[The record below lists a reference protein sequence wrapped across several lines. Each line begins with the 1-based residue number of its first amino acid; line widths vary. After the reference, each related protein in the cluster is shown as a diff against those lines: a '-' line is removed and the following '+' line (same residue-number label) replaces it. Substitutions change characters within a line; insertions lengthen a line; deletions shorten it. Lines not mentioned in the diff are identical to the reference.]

1 MKNIAYIVLL
11 FGLMLNPLKAS
22 SQTNKEYYLK
32 NAYNFFEK
40 GDYNN
45 AQKALNIYFT
55 GFVVDESD
63 STYQDASELKNKIQ
77 QCKDFV
83 DKAEN
88 AIARQQI
95 KDAIDY
101 YRGVL
106 SINPNDPIAK
116 KKIADLGMTVKNDK
130 PQVSLPKRVKT
141 NPIKPISSG
150 FEMRISSSFDSK
162 GPFGFGF
169 HFNKSYFKFGLDVL
183 LGFASELAEYDM
195 LFSWSSSWESH
206 QTTIKYDFFFLRS
219 VDVTLNGCKATESEY
234 VYPRAQ
240 LTINPGINLRYFS
253 IECGLGVFLCENLIM
268 THFLASYDYGEYY
281 EGVKSIK
288 PYFIARPTIVGYIP
302 VSKNHDCLS
311 VSLGYNFVSGAEP
324 LNGLVVGLGFSWNFS
339 I

>member
-1 MKNIAYIVLL
+1 MKKIIIILL
-11 FGLMLNPLKAS
+11 GLFLFPITGM
-22 SQTNKEYYLK
+22 SQNKENYLK
-32 NAYNFFEK
+32 SAYASFEK
-40 GDYNN
+40 GEYDN
-45 AQKALNIYFT
+45 AQKALNVYVSAFD
-55 GFVVDESD
+55 G
-63 STYQDASELKNKIQ
+63 DASELANKIQ

-130 PQVSLPKRVKT
+130 PQVSSPKRMKT

-162 GPFGFGF
+162 GPFGFGA
-169 HFNKSYFKFGLDVL
+169 HFNRSYFKLGFDVL
-183 LGFASELAEYDM
+183 FSGEASDLKQYYLDIYM
-195 LFSWSSSWESH
+195 CDDDIDVLNNQFILLTQKNNYLPDNSSRLWYV
-206 QTTIKYDFFFLRS
+206 Q
-219 VDVTLNGCKATESEY
+219 SEY
-234 VYPRAQ
+234 INPITQ
-240 LTINPGINLRYFS
+240 LTLSPGINLKYFS
-253 IECGLGVFLCENLIM
+253 IECGLGVYICENIAV
-268 THFLASYDYGEYY
+268 TEYKIATTGKEQYQGFKKSKSY
-281 EGVKSIK
+281 
-288 PYFIARPTIVGYIP
+288 FTARPTVSGYIP

-324 LNGLVVGLGFSWNFS
+324 LNGFVVGLGFSWNVS
-339 I
+339 IFI